1 MGRGHGG
8 IVKVGLIH
16 NTAAGDA
23 LALEDITQAIHA
35 HGHEVA
41 AMATMADGVA
51 ALPLDRLDLVAAAGG
66 DGTIAAVARDLAGSL
81 VPLGVLAMGTANN
94 IAVCVGV
101 PTELADAVAA
111 WATSRPR
118 PFDLGIAS
126 GPWGERRF
134 VESVGGG
141 LVTHGIVVM
150 DRQDTTSP
158 TTAAQLD
165 RAVRAHTDVLALL
178 DAVPWSLTL
187 DGAAVGGE
195 FLMVEVLNIAAIG
208 PNLHF
213 ADGASPWD
221 GRLTVVAAG
230 ADDRH
235 ALAQYLRGRA
245 NGGGQPPALQTWHV
259 REVVIAAG
267 DRLHVDDE
275 VVGDVGPLGAR
286 IRLEAGAVRVLV
298 PESPAHLAERAAD
311 ASS

>member
-1 MGRGHGG
+1 M
-8 IVKVGLIH
+8 KVGLIH

-23 LALEDITQAIHA
+23 LALEEITQAIHA
-35 HGHEVA
+35 HGHEVSA
-41 AMATMADGVA
+41 LATLAEGIA

-66 DGTIAAVARDLAGSL
+66 DGTIAAVARGLAGSL

-94 IAVCVGV
+94 IAACVGV
-101 PTELADAVAA
+101 PTAIGDAVAR

-118 PFDLGIAS
+118 PLDLGVAT

-165 RAVRAHTDVLALL
+165 RAVRVHAEVLGFI

-187 DGAAVGGE
+187 DGTPVDGE
-195 FLMVEVLNIAAIG
+195 FLMVEVLNVAAIG

-213 ADGASPWD
+213 AEGASPWD
-221 GRLTVVAAG
+221 GRLTVVAAT
-230 ADDRH
+230 ADHRH
-235 ALAQYLRGRA
+235 ALAQYLRERTT
-245 NGGGQPPALQTWHV
+245 GGGQPPALLTWHV
-259 REVVIAAG
+259 REVAIAAG
-267 DRLHVDDE
+267 DRLHVDDD
-275 VVGDVGPLGAR
+275 VVGEPGPLGAR

-298 PESPAHLAERAAD
+298 PDSPAHLAERLPD
-311 ASS
+311 VP